1 MRRPHF
7 WGADMDILE
16 RGADRLA
23 QGLALI
29 GAIGLAALLL
39 HVAADVFTRNL
50 LDRPIPATNEIAS
63 RYYMV
68 ALAFLPLA
76 WVERRGGM
84 VRVEIL
90 DSMASP
96 WLMRVSEFFVSLLAA
111 AVYFVLTY
119 VTWADALK
127 NWRTGTFVDVLG
139 HQIAV
144 WPTFF
149 LPAAGFALAGIVT
162 LLRTVAVLQGR
173 A

>member
-1 MRRPHF
+1 
-7 WGADMDILE
+7 MDILE
-16 RGADRLA
+16 RAADRLA

-29 GAIGLAALLL
+29 GAIGVAALLM
-39 HVAADVFTRNL
+39 HVAADVLTRNL

-63 RYYMV
+63 HYYMV
-68 ALAFLPLA
+68 AIAFLPLA

-90 DSMASP
+90 DAIASP
-96 WLMRVSEFFVSLLAA
+96 RFMQVSELAVSLLAA
-111 AVYFVLTY
+111 AVYFVLAD

-139 HQIAV
+139 NQIAV
-144 WPTFF
+144 WPTYF
-149 LPAAGFALAGIVT
+149 LPPAGFALAGAVT
-162 LLRTVAVLQGR
+162 VLRIFAVLQRR